1 MRRYVI
7 CGEIVFMPELKP
19 EIIGLLI
26 GLSFSIAVFAFK
38 TAVGEFYFLTGNF
51 RRKEKFL
58 FLSVSTLIY
67 GILFAA
73 AFAVNSLLREKSLFL
88 IQNHNFFQAGIV
100 LHLIVAAGF
109 FLWGVLLLTA
119 EREHHR
125 SRGWWF
131 LVIPCPVCA
140 SAIFLA
146 SAFAEL
152 LLPESGWLVR
162 LFVPGVFFLVNF
174 SVLGILSAAVRKG
187 GLEARGLTGRLMLFV
202 GLYFAGLLLLV
213 PNFDRVEQMYR
224 VVAGNESRGDVN
236 YWLVVFLGIL
246 LLAGW
251 LFQVYRNSKQ
261 QRCGSVRRGVE

>member
-1 MRRYVI
+1 
-7 CGEIVFMPELKP
+7 MPELKP

-26 GLSFSIAVFAFK
+26 GLSFSIAVFALK

-73 AFAVNSLLREKSLFL
+73 AFAVNSLLREESLFL

-109 FLWGVLLLTA
+109 FL
-119 EREHHR
+119 
-125 SRGWWF
+125 WWF

-236 YWLVVFLGIL
+236 YWLVIFLGIL

-251 LFQVYRNSKQ
+251 LFQVYRNAKQ

>member
-1 MRRYVI
+1 MIFRERNLLT
-7 CGEIVFMPELKP
+7 MPELKP

-58 FLSVSTLIY
+58 FLAVSTLIY

-119 EREHHR
+119 EREHYR
-125 SRGWWF
+125 TRCWWL

-162 LFVPGVFFLVNF
+162 LFVPCVFFLVNF
-174 SVLGILSAAVRKG
+174 FVLGILFSAVRKG

-213 PNFDRVEQMYR
+213 PNFDRIEQMYR
-224 VVAGNESRGDVN
+224 VAAGSGSGGEVN
-236 YWLVVFLGIL
+236 YPLLVCLGGL
-246 LLAGW
+246 LVAGW
-251 LFQVYRNSKQ
+251 LFQLYKSTKQ
-261 QRCGSVRRGVE
+261 QRCGSARKGVE

>member
-1 MRRYVI
+1 
-7 CGEIVFMPELKP
+7 MPELKP
-19 EIIGLLI
+19 EIIGLLV

-38 TAVGEFYFLTGNF
+38 TAVGEFYFLTGSF

-58 FLSVSTLIY
+58 FLSVSTVIY

-88 IQNHNFFQAGIV
+88 IRNHNFFQAGIV

-125 SRGWWF
+125 TRCWWL

-152 LLPESGWLVR
+152 LLPDSGWIVR

-187 GLEARGLTGRLMLFV
+187 GLEPRNLTGRLMLFV

-213 PNFDRVEQMYR
+213 PNFDRIEQMYR
-224 VVAGNESRGDVN
+224 VVAGSGNGGRAS
-236 YWLVVFLGIL
+236 YPLIVFLGIL
-246 LLAGW
+246 LTAGW
-251 LFQVYRNSKQ
+251 LFQIYKNATRQKC
-261 QRCGSVRRGVE
+261 RPVRKGVE

>member
-1 MRRYVI
+1 
-7 CGEIVFMPELKP
+7 MPELKP

-38 TAVGEFYFLTGNF
+38 TAVGEFYFLTGDF
-51 RRKEKFL
+51 RRKEKYL
-58 FLSVSTLIY
+58 FLAVSTIVY

-88 IQNHNFFQAGIV
+88 IQDGGFFQAGVV

-119 EREHHR
+119 EKEHHR
-125 SRGWWF
+125 TRCWWL

-162 LFVPGVFFLVNF
+162 LFVPGVFFLVDF
-174 SVLGILSAAVRKG
+174 SVLGILSAAVHKG

-224 VVAGNESRGDVN
+224 VVSGNESGRTADFR
-236 YWLVVFLGIL
+236 LLVFLGGFLI
-246 LLAGW
+246 AGW
-251 LFQVYRNSKQ
+251 LFQVYGNAKQ
-261 QRCGSVRRGVE
+261 QRCGSGRGGVE

>member
-1 MRRYVI
+1 
-7 CGEIVFMPELKP
+7 MPELKP

-67 GILFAA
+67 GILFVA

-152 LLPESGWLVR
+152 LLP
-162 LFVPGVFFLVNF
+162 GVFFLVNF

-236 YWLVVFLGIL
+236 YWLVIFLGIL

-251 LFQVYRNSKQ
+251 LFQVYRNAKQ

>member
-109 FLWGVLLLTA
+109 FLGGVLLLTA

-152 LLPESGWLVR
+152 LLPDSKWLVR
-162 LFVPGVFFLVNF
+162 LFVTGIFFLVNF
-174 SVLGILSAAVRKG
+174 LVLGCLSFLIRRRKVDSRH
-187 GLEARGLTGRLMLFV
+187 LVGRLMVFV

-213 PNFDRVEQMYR
+213 PNFERIEGMYR
-224 VVAGNESRGDVN
+224 IVSGSSELPRINPWYMLPVPI
-236 YWLVVFLGIL
+236 VFLAG
-246 LLAGW
+246 LA
-251 LFQVYRNSKQ
+251 Y
-261 QRCGSVRRGVE
+261 QRYQENREF